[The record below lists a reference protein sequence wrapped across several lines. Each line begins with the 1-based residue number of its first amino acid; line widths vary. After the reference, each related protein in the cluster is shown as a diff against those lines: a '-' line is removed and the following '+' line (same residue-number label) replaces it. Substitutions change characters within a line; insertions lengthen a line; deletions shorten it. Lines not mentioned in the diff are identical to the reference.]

1 MPEGVEMPTLDE
13 HRFGTS
19 HTPRFDGRTRELD
32 QARSQST
39 QTLRRV
45 LGQWDGLASLKDE
58 IRRVEVR
65 IKSAETTGDKELSS
79 LKAYLKGLRY
89 SLDCRAFADNNE

>member
-1 MPEGVEMPTLDE
+1 MPTLDE
-13 HRFGTS
+13 RRFSTS
-19 HTPRFDGRTRELD
+19 HYPQYEIRTRELD
-32 QARSQST
+32 QARSQSN

-65 IKSAETTGDKELSS
+65 IKQSDPMDDKELSS

-89 SLDCRAFADNNE
+89 SLDCRAFPDTRE

>member
-1 MPEGVEMPTLDE
+1 MHTLDE
-13 HRFGTS
+13 RRFSTS
-19 HTPRFDGRTRELD
+19 RSPQNEIRTRELD
-32 QARSQST
+32 QVRSQST

-58 IRRVEVR
+58 IRRVESKISR
-65 IKSAETTGDKELSS
+65 TDPADDKELSS

-89 SLDCRAFADNNE
+89 SLDCRAFADAV